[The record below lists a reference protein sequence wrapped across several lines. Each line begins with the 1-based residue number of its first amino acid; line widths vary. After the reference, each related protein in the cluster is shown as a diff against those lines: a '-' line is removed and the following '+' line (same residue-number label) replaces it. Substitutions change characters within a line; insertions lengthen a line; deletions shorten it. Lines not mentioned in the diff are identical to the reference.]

1 MDNNFSMFRFNQLG
15 GDDID
20 SFSSNGSNRSAS
32 PSLLFRVPPNSLVET
47 EVSEIGVSDALH
59 KEVREIACI
68 GAGYVGGPTG
78 AIIAYKNPSIQVT
91 IADQNAERIEAWKS
105 NKLPIYEPGLDHIVS
120 TARDGVVSPLIQPA
134 DSGNG
139 GNPVTDRGDCN
150 EEILGSLD
158 LGHTP
163 NLFFTTDV
171 TSAIAKADL
180 IFVCVNTPTKKSGI
194 GKDHACD
201 LKYFEAA
208 TRKIAEAA
216 TSDKIIVEKSTVPC
230 RTAQRMREILEANCN
245 PGVKFEVL
253 SNPEFSSEGSAVS
266 DLLNPDRVLIGSD
279 TSATGANAA
288 ARLSHIY
295 SWVPRDRIVFM
306 SLWSSELSKLAANA
320 LLAQRI
326 SSINALS
333 AICEATGANIN
344 EISYACGLDRR
355 IGPHMLKASVGFGG
369 SCFRKDILSL
379 VYLAESLH
387 LSEVADYW
395 RSVVA
400 MNEYQKCRLT
410 RRIIH
415 CLFDTLTDKKITIL
429 GFSYKKDTCDTR
441 ETPAITL
448 VRNILA
454 ERSKISI
461 YDPQVLERQI
471 WQELVEGGSKLEEL
485 KNRITIHHDVYEA
498 CEGAD
503 AVIVATE
510 WDEFSNKAITPNG
523 PSAWTPSTIL
533 RGGARTNG
541 NRSHIPTNQVVCSE
555 TFPSCV
561 SPPAISLLGGSGTPS
576 RLPTSID
583 SVICR
588 DDSPSRNPRHS
599 LRNRLPSATSRGRQ
613 GSYVSSPS
621 TEGASERT
629 DTIAL
634 CIGGDG
640 EENKMNRLD
649 WSRVASGMRKPMFIF
664 DGRGILDA
672 DKLKKLGFRVEAIGV
687 PGARY

>member
-1 MDNNFSMFRFNQLG
+1 M
-15 GDDID
+15 
-20 SFSSNGSNRSAS
+20 A
-32 PSLLFRVPPNSLVET
+32 
-47 EVSEIGVSDALH
+47 
-59 KEVREIACI
+59 
-68 GAGYVGGPTG
+68 
-78 AIIAYKNPSIQVT
+78 
-91 IADQNAERIEAWKS
+91 
-105 NKLPIYEPGLDHIVS
+105 
-120 TARDGVVSPLIQPA
+120 
-134 DSGNG
+134 
-139 GNPVTDRGDCN
+139 
-150 EEILGSLD
+150 
-158 LGHTP
+158 
-163 NLFFTTDV
+163 
-171 TSAIAKADL
+171 SAITKADL

-194 GKDHACD
+194 GKDYACD

-208 TRKIAEAA
+208 TRKIAEVAA
-216 TSDKIIVEKSTVPC
+216 NDKIIVEKSTVPC
-230 RTAQRMREILEANCN
+230 KTAQRMREILEANCS
-245 PGVKFEVL
+245 PGVRFEVL

-279 TSATGANAA
+279 TSAMGASAA
-288 ARLSHIY
+288 ACLSRVY
-295 SWVPRDRIVFM
+295 SWVPRERIIFM

-355 IGPHMLKASVGFGG
+355 IGYHMLKASVGFGG

-400 MNEYQKCRLT
+400 INEYQKCRLT

-429 GFSYKKDTCDTR
+429 GFSYKKDTSDTR

-448 VRNILA
+448 VQNILA

-461 YDPQVLERQI
+461 YDPQVPEPQI
-471 WQELVEGGSKLEEL
+471 WQELVENGGKLEEL
-485 KNRITIHHDVYEA
+485 KNRVTIHHDVYEA
-498 CEGAD
+498 CDGSD
-503 AVIVATE
+503 AIIVATE

-533 RGGARTNG
+533 RAVGANG
-541 NRSHIPTNQVVCSE
+541 NRNHIPTSQAVCSE
-555 TFPSCV
+555 TAPGCV
-561 SPPAISLLGGSGTPS
+561 SVPAISIFGGCGTPS
-576 RLPTSID
+576 RLPASID

-588 DDSPSRNPRHS
+588 DDSPSRSPMHS
-599 LRNRLPSATSRGRQ
+599 VGSRLPPCAPRGRQ
-613 GSYVSSPS
+613 GSLVSSLS
-621 TEGASERT
+621 TGGASERA
-629 DTIAL
+629 DTIAMF
-634 CIGGDG
+634 IGGDG

-649 WSRVASGMRKPMFIF
+649 WGRVALGMRKPMFVF

-672 DKLKKLGFRVEAIGV
+672 DKLRKLGFRVEAIGV
-687 PGARY
+687 PGAGY